1 MNEAPFQKAFKDFE
15 CAVFQHMPVAGVA
28 CDGVDFTAF
37 QTFVM
42 DEPAEREFMQNTLFV
57 L

>member
-1 MNEAPFQKAFKDFE
+1 MNEAPFQKAMKDLE
-15 CAVFQHMPVAGVA
+15 GAVFQHISVAGVA
-28 CDGVDFTAF
+28 CDIMDFTVF

-42 DEPAEREFMQNTLFV
+42 DGPAEREFMQNTLFV